1 MNTTDE
7 AQPGARLLPRLDLLP
22 PDLGLYGYLCP
33 RRWPGGVEYGPR
45 LRDLR
50 PGSADHALAVDEI
63 GRALRVLTRC
73 GAPLP
78 RRGPDRRG
86 VNSYRLKHE
95 VERRAGRYVANGSTI
110 AACLLS
116 GIAVRREADDG
127 PNAICGVVLGDE

>member
-1 MNTTDE
+1 MNTDE
-7 AQPGARLLPRLDLLP
+7 APPEARLLPRLDLLP
-22 PDLGLYGYLCP
+22 PDLGLYGYLCR
-33 RRWPGGVEYGPR
+33 RRWPGGYDYGPR

-50 PGSADHALAVDEI
+50 PGSADYPTAVDEI
-63 GRALRVLTRC
+63 GRALRVLARC

-95 VERRAGRYVANGSTI
+95 VERRAGRYVANGAAI

-116 GIAVRREADDG
+116 GIDVRREADDG
-127 PNAICGVVLGDE
+127 PNAICGVYLGNDQ